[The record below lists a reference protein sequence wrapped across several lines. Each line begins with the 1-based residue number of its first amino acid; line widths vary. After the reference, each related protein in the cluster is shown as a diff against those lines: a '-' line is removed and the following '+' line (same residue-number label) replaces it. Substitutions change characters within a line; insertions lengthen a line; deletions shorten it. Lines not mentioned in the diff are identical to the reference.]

1 MSGKWPGGGEEEM
14 RSRGRESGGGGGGGD
29 DGRRGEGASVGQIDQ
44 LPVSNQSREEGTE
57 EKVGGRQRK
66 VCFAP
71 VWSAVNG
78 TGGILLG
85 GSDQAGG
92 SSRPPS
98 WF

>member
-1 MSGKWPGGGEEEM
+1 MAGRRGGGDEEP
-14 RSRGRESGGGGGGGD
+14 RERKWWWWWGGD
-29 DGRRGEGASVGQIDQ
+29 DGRRGEGTSVGQIDQ
-44 LPVSNQSREEGTE
+44 LPVSDQSREEGTE

-85 GSDQAGG
+85 GSGQAGG
-92 SSRPPS
+92 GSRPPS